1 MLIEKPLNRSRQRQG
16 IGFLVADTARRLRS
30 AFAGRLQGTGLTL
43 AQARVLLHVAREPGM
58 RQVELADLLEVAPI
72 TLARLMD
79 RLESHELV
87 ERRPD
92 KSDGRAYRIFAT
104 RAAGATLAAIE
115 QVSDALVREAL
126 HGVSAGDEQIVAACL
141 QRMRANLSRS
151 AFVEHATHRGTR

>member
-1 MLIEKPLNRSRQRQG
+1 MLIEKPSNRSRQRQG

-79 RLESHELV
+79 RLEGHGLV

-92 KSDGRAYRIFAT
+92 ESDGRAYRIFAT
-104 RAAGATLAAIE
+104 HAADATLAAIE
-115 QVSDALVREAL
+115 EVSDALVREAL
-126 HGVSAGDEQIVAACL
+126 HGIGAGDEQIVAACL
-141 QRMRANLSRS
+141 QRMRANLARLPS
-151 AFVEHATHRGTR
+151 AEAATRRAAR